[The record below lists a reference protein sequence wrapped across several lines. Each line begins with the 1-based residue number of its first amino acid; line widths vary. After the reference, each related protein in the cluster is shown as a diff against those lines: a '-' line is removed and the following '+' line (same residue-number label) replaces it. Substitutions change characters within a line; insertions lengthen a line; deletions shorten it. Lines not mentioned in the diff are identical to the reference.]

1 MSCGIWQSIEF
12 VVNREGEELLVT
24 PPSFRSDVFGEVEVI
39 EEIARLHGYE
49 KFSSELRPQRPGNV
63 PDAPLH
69 VLARRIRERLIAF
82 GLLETRPM
90 PFVRTGDDAHRV
102 RNPLAEDEAYLRTT
116 LLDTLSRR
124 VEHNFAHMQRN
135 IRLFEI
141 GTVFTAARDE
151 QTGAPAERTHAAVVI
166 VGERRP
172 SHFTDSHPP
181 VYDEWDAKGIAEV
194 LASAA
199 WPETSVTLDPSVGDV
214 LWNVAVNG
222 TAVGTVQRLTV
233 DAPVWAAPVYGIE
246 MDLSAIPDS
255 GRSTA
260 SRYVPIPD
268 DAGDRGRPRAH
279 RSRFGNVRSGS
290 KRHSRSRRRP
300 SRVSRG
306 VRRIPR
312 AGPGR
317 RDAKPGVEIDLQ
329 AS

>member
-1 MSCGIWQSIEF
+1 
-12 VVNREGEELLVT
+12 
-24 PPSFRSDVFGEVEVI
+24 
-39 EEIARLHGYE
+39 
-49 KFSSELRPQRPGNV
+49 
-63 PDAPLH
+63 

-181 VYDEWDAKGIAEV
+181 VYDEWDAKGIAEA

-246 MDLSAIPDS
+246 MDLSAIPIAAVA
-255 GRSTA
+255 A
-260 SRYVPIPD
+260 SRYVPIPMMPAIEVD
-268 DAGDRGRPRAH
+268 LALIVPDSVTSDQVRNVIREAAGDLLESLEVFDEFRGAGLADGT
-279 RSRFGNVRSGS
+279 RSLAWRLTF
-290 KRHSRSRRRP
+290 RHPERTLRDRE
-300 SRVSRG
+300 
-306 VRRIPR
+306 IQ
-312 AGPGR
+312 GR
-317 RDAKPGVEIDLQ
+317 TGKILSTLEAALGIRQ
-329 AS
+329 RTS

>member
-1 MSCGIWQSIEF
+1 M
-12 VVNREGEELLVT
+12 
-24 PPSFRSDVFGEVEVI
+24 I

-135 IRLFEI
+135 VRLFEI

-181 VYDEWDAKGIAEV
+181 VYDEWDAKGIAEA

-246 MDLSAIPDS
+246 MDLSAIPAAAV
-255 GRSTA
+255 TA
-260 SRYVPIPD
+260 SRYVPIPTMPAIEVD
-268 DAGDRGRPRAH
+268 LALIVPDSVTSDQVRGVIRE
-279 RSRFGNVRSGS
+279 V
-290 KRHSRSRRRP
+290 RRRP

-312 AGPGR
+312 RGPGR
-317 RDAKPGVEIDLQ
+317 RHAKPGVEIDLQ